1 MKNKNKTLLD
11 INTVLIALL
20 VIVMAAG
27 LYFTLSVPGPK
38 APEPAPAPLS
48 IAVTVLGTE
57 CTDCWDVNVALGFL
71 AQQKNINITSVTNI
85 SLKDTAEV
93 AAKYNV
99 TRLPAV
105 IVTGEVSNLTIQN
118 FEMNND
124 ALVFSSAPPPYY
136 SLAEKRY
143 VGKVSLT
150 VLDEQTCAICFNMT
164 ALVEQL
170 EQTGIKIVRKTL
182 VKPSSAEGKALVD
195 KYSVEKLPSIILSKD
210 ALQYDFI
217 SQVWPSVGSEEP
229 DGNLVLRMVYP
240 PFVNVSNGNVEGQ
253 VELTVIEDATCAECY
268 NTSILTELFK
278 NGLNMNIKDTKRI
291 DVTST
296 RGKLLLK
303 KYNITAVPTVVASKD
318 TQHYAIIYEV
328 WNQLGTIEKD
338 GSLVLRQIAIL
349 EKALGTP
356 VSYRNLTSGA
366 IETSS
371 TAPATDAEITAPTVE
386 E

>member
-27 LYFTLSVPGPK
+27 LYFTLSVPTPK

-48 IAVTVLGTE
+48 IAVTILGTD
-57 CTDCWDVNVALGFL
+57 CADCWDVSAALAFL
-71 AQQKNINITSVTNI
+71 GQQKNLNVSSVTNI
-85 SLKDTAEV
+85 SLKDTAEL
-93 AAKYNV
+93 ASQYNI

-105 IVTGEVSNLTIQN
+105 IITGEVTNLTIQN
-118 FEMNND
+118 FEKNGD
-124 ALVFSSAPPPYY
+124 ALVFAQAPPPYY

-150 VLDEQTCAICFNMT
+150 VLDEQTCPICFNMT

-170 EQTGIKIVRKTL
+170 EQSGIKIVRKSL
-182 VKPSSAEGKALVD
+182 VKPSSTEGKALIA
-195 KYSVEKLPSIILSKD
+195 KYNISKLPNIILSKD

-217 SQVWPSVGSEEP
+217 AQVWPSVGSEET

-240 PFVNVSNGNVEGQ
+240 PFVNVSSGNVEGQ
-253 VELTVIEDATCAECY
+253 VELTILEDATCAECY
-268 NTSILTELFK
+268 NTTILVDLFEK
-278 NGLNMNIKDTKRI
+278 GLNMNIKDTKRADI
-291 DVTST
+291 TST

-318 TQHYAIIYEV
+318 TQHYSIIYEV
-328 WNQLGTIEKD
+328 WNQLGTREKD
-338 GSLVLRQIAIL
+338 GTLVLREIPIL

-356 VSYRNLTSGA
+356 VTYRNLTSGA
-366 IETSS
+366 VEKSS
-371 TAPATDAEITAPTVE
+371 VAPTEEAEISTPEAE